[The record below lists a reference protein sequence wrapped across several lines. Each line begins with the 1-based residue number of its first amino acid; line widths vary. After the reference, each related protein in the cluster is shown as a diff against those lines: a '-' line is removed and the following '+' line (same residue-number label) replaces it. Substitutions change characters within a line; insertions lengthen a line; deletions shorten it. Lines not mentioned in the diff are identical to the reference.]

1 MSTHDGPWPNGTPC
15 WTDLNVDDPDAAA
28 AFYTAVLGWDVE
40 PGDES
45 TGGYRICSV
54 GGRMVAGLSPKP
66 PGTEA
71 MPSMW
76 NLYLASDDAD
86 KTAEQVR
93 AAGGQVVMGPDD
105 VMSQGRVFLA
115 SDSGGAM
122 FGVWEAHDHPGIQLA
137 NQPGALTWEEC
148 WTRDFEG
155 AQKFYAD
162 VFGYTYDDMSSEGFT
177 YAVINVGDRGVGGIA
192 QLDHQMPADM
202 PAYWGVYFGVADTD
216 AGVASAV
223 EAGAT
228 VVQAA
233 ADTPYGRMAV
243 LRGPHGEQFTLIDS
257 DDTKPQ
263 PAETA
268 EA

>member
-28 AFYTAVLGWDVE
+28 AFYTAVLGWDVTA
-40 PGDES
+40 GDES
-45 TGGYRICSV
+45 MGGYRICSV
-54 GGRMVAGLSPKP
+54 DGRMVAGLGPKT

-71 MPSMW
+71 MPSTW

-86 KTAEQVR
+86 KTAEQVTS
-93 AAGGQVVMGPDD
+93 AGGQVVMGPDD
-105 VMSQGRVFLA
+105 VGSLGRVFFA
-115 SDSGGAM
+115 ADSGGGM
-122 FGVWEAHDHPGIQLA
+122 FGVWEARDHPGIQLA

-162 VFGYTYDDMSSEGFT
+162 VFGYTYDDMSGDGFT
-177 YAVINVGDRGVGGIA
+177 YAVINAGDRGVGGIA
-192 QLDHQMPADM
+192 LLGPQMPADV

-216 AGVASAV
+216 AGVASA
-223 EAGAT
+223 T

-243 LRGPHGEQFTLIDS
+243 MRGPHGEQFTLIDS
-257 DDTKPQ
+257 DDTQ
-263 PAETA
+263 QQAAGTA